1 MTALCRPS
9 QIGATEIIENL
20 RGNVQTTPYC
30 SDGSH
35 IWLILEHVWTSSENT
50 KGSVQEAKDNLKLFL
65 ETRERIKV
73 LSVELSKALFE
84 LDENFESTG
93 LSRDDF
99 QSSHGVLLKAGEGNG
114 QFSSYLL
121 PKIKQLTC
129 QFDFKY
135 WPTRAELVQAIGDFE
150 TAQPD
155 PTHIEYPETVIKG
168 RRADIKNFVLAFDE
182 GFTEQNGLPDK
193 FRFSNNAMAEI
204 MNVVLNRPPDDLVTG
219 DAIKTVRSRYK
230 T

>member
-1 MTALCRPS
+1 MTLPKTSPTDFCKAFIQRELEDLKSVDIWRTCWPVMQRMIERADELS
-9 QIGATEIIENL
+9 IVFKEIIDKYGYADKLES
-20 RGNVQTTPYC
+20 YC
-30 SDGSH
+30 SNGSH
-35 IWLILEHVWTSSENT
+35 VWLILEHVWTSSENI

-114 QFSSYLL
+114 RFRSYLL

-129 QFDFKY
+129 QFDLKY

-155 PTHIEYPETVIKG
+155 PT
-168 RRADIKNFVLAFDE
+168 
-182 GFTEQNGLPDK
+182 
-193 FRFSNNAMAEI
+193 
-204 MNVVLNRPPDDLVTG
+204 
-219 DAIKTVRSRYK
+219 
-230 T
+230 